1 MARTFNRN
9 PVQVNAPSSN
19 DIKDYYFN
27 HTNWNGVNLNKNHL
41 TVDQESFA
49 DSNNVYIDGEG
60 VLRSRPAIKRSNTIT
75 DLVNVWYFD
84 DVTVTMRKSSSDKNY
99 NLTFAKG
106 GFTSIY
112 TNDPQ
117 PELIPY
123 GDKIFIF
130 ASDYAKWINGIVE
143 IDAPLMYYDKT
154 SGQFINASD
163 LIYIPKTEVDSLGV
177 ETKVESANLF
187 TDKAIKAYLY
197 NKETGI
203 SPDAYGKDFTV
214 TLDNE
219 KYSLNWD
226 VGTEQL
232 MVDNKFK
239 LIDNYFLNG
248 ELMMDVRSDGASI
261 LYDVTNRTLRYSV
274 TGNSF
279 TSVSWLDA
287 SYGDVISKP
296 KFSQDGR
303 HAAIAT
309 TNGLYVITLVPID
322 GMYEYANFTDILAD
336 KPLKWVSGATVA
348 FDIKTCD
355 DFVIT
360 YNHLQYMYVVHYY
373 EDLNQVYLIYSE
385 NLGGLHEN
393 AYSVIPKS
401 ISYNSEARISTLS
414 EDKGLIAIASDFDS
428 SGATLIY
435 VLDSAVSKV
444 YYDRAGRGN
453 TTVKVLMDKI
463 IWSTDEGIYGVW
475 QEYDDDP
482 NDEII
487 EIKTQSTSNKKPVIS
502 TDGGKILY
510 GDGIYFS
517 TSDKF
522 LPLIVKSTD
531 DTPIAFT
538 NDIYYYN
545 DEHRMLT
552 SNTQKTF
559 ELEYAIDGDYSIPAD
574 FKWCQLSDFYFAI
587 DNKLYIS
594 EYRENDDE
602 FFAWYFPK
610 YNVHEFDSKI
620 LNLLPIS
627 ATEVAIFLKDSLWYV
642 SKTDSAYTV
651 NKSKLELNVT
661 DGFDVISSPDGTLT
675 MFCTDRG
682 FVALSYQDFIAS
694 TEQSLT
700 FLSDV
705 IYDKIKEFVKN
716 PVKLFKHDFW
726 ITLYQNGSKD
736 GFIFDMRNNS
746 WWPVSWNRL
755 VDKVSNT
762 NTGIMILSDG
772 KQYHVDR
779 DVYSYY
785 DYDGGKSIIDWSIT
799 SQKLHLSAINNY
811 KHLSNITF
819 TSMLDASDTDE
830 PVTYNMDILNYRKF
844 IDIGGD
850 TKIVSYKVDILRTY
864 VQRLNYPKVNEFQYT
879 LSTDHENTKQL
890 PLSLSSITLKYKITG
905 QVR

>member
-1 MARTFNRN
+1 MYGIGDHWDSGDAYVEFEFASCNNFVYARNTTAVSGSNTVKAIMVVRYDEEADQPIKTKLIYDRSLGDYDS
-9 PVQVNAPSSN
+9 PVETSDYSGTPAFISYDTVLSMTDIERDGKGMIAVGSHIDPNGNYHIYLMSFSMMDKIYDVNISGKGANIVIRALPDGIKWASSN
-19 DIKDYYFN
+19 
-27 HTNWNGVNLNKNHL
+27 
-41 TVDQESFA
+41 A
-49 DSNNVYIDGEG
+49 
-60 VLRSRPAIKRSNTIT
+60 
-75 DLVNVWYFD
+75 
-84 DVTVTMRKSSSDKNY
+84 
-99 NLTFAKG
+99 
-106 GFTSIY
+106 
-112 TNDPQ
+112 
-117 PELIPY
+117 Y
-123 GDKIFIF
+123 GKI
-130 ASDYAKWINGIVE
+130 
-143 IDAPLMYYDKT
+143 YYDKFDNYIVAETVDVNTET
-154 SGQFINASD
+154 SGPVVLSKDGQ
-163 LIYIPKTEVDSLGV
+163 
-177 ETKVESANLF
+177 
-187 TDKAIKAYLY
+187 KALY
-197 NKETGI
+197 K
-203 SPDAYGKDFTV
+203 
-214 TLDNE
+214 
-219 KYSLNWD
+219 
-226 VGTEQL
+226 
-232 MVDNKFK
+232 
-239 LIDNYFLNG
+239 
-248 ELMMDVRSDGASI
+248 
-261 LYDVTNRTLRYSV
+261 
-274 TGNSF
+274 
-279 TSVSWLDA
+279 
-287 SYGDVISKP
+287 
-296 KFSQDGR
+296 
-303 HAAIAT
+303 
-309 TNGLYVITLVPID
+309 
-322 GMYEYANFTDILAD
+322 
-336 KPLKWVSGATVA
+336 
-348 FDIKTCD
+348 
-355 DFVIT
+355 
-360 YNHLQYMYVVHYY
+360 
-373 EDLNQVYLIYSE
+373 
-385 NLGGLHEN
+385 
-393 AYSVIPKS
+393 
-401 ISYNSEARISTLS
+401 
-414 EDKGLIAIASDFDS
+414 
-428 SGATLIY
+428 
-435 VLDSAVSKV
+435 
-444 YYDRAGRGN
+444 
-453 TTVKVLMDKI
+453 
-463 IWSTDEGIYGVW
+463 
-475 QEYDDDP
+475 
-482 NDEII
+482 
-487 EIKTQSTSNKKPVIS
+487 
-502 TDGGKILY
+502 
-510 GDGIYFS
+510 DGIYF
-517 TSDKF
+517 DADNKF
-522 LPLIVKSTD
+522 LPLIVTSTND
-531 DTPIAFT
+531 MPIAFT
-538 NDIYYYN
+538 DYIYYTN
-545 DEHRMLT
+545 DQKRLLT
-552 SNTQKTF
+552 SNTQRTF
-559 ELEYAIDGDYSIPAD
+559 ELEYAIDGDYSVPAD
-574 FKWCQLSDFYFAI
+574 FKWCQLSDFYFAVG
-587 DNKLYIS
+587 NNLYIS
-594 EYRENDDE
+594 EYRENGNE

-726 ITLYQNGSKD
+726 ITLYQEGGKD